1 MAGRENKP
9 FPIVIREL
17 EVLEAFDV
25 TPGMRRV
32 VLTGDQLG
40 AFRNNGYDIFP
51 FRTENA
57 DDHVKLVILDGTD
70 IAPPGQDDGHLDW
83 SRPALEHARDYT

>member
-9 FPIVIREL
+9 YPIYVREL

-25 TPGMRRV
+25 TPLMRRV

-40 AFRNNGYDIFP
+40 AFHANGHAVEP

-57 DDHVKLVILDGTD
+57 DDHVKLVILDGQG
-70 IAPPGQDDGHLDW
+70 AEDG
-83 SRPALEHARDYT
+83 